1 MYRETRVHVVIPAY
15 NVAPRIA
22 AVLKSVPD
30 FVDAITVVDDASR
43 DATADAARGAGDPR
57 VRVLRHDVNQG
68 VGAAMVTRFAAARA
82 AGEGHGDK
90 MDSAG
95 QKDPVWFGEETPRVT

>member
-22 AVLKSVPD
+22 AVLKSVPE

-43 DATADAARGAGDPR
+43 DGTADAARAAGDPR
-57 VRVLRHDVNQG
+57 VQVLQHDVNRG
-68 VGAAMVTRFAAARA
+68 VGAAMATGFADALAAEW
-82 AGEGHGDK
+82 GY
-90 MDSAG
+90 
-95 QKDPVWFGEETPRVT
+95 PRP